1 MYVNSTSLRVRYA
14 ETDQMGVVYN
24 GNYPQYF
31 EVARTEALRSLGLTY
46 RSMEEKG
53 ILLPVRKMEIHFK
66 KPARYDDLIEIETI
80 IRERPSRQ
88 LVFHHRILNED
99 KEVLT
104 TARLE
109 LVFLDHQSQRPCQPP
124 EEFLAVIAPYFN
136 AP

>member
-1 MYVNSTSLRVRYA
+1 MFVNTTSLRVRYA

-46 RSMEEKG
+46 REMEETG
-53 ILLPVRKMEIHFK
+53 IILPVRKMEIHFK

-80 IRERPSRQ
+80 IRKKPDRQ
-88 LVFHHRILNED
+88 LIFHHRILD
-99 KEVLT
+99 AQKEVLT

-109 LVFLDHQSQRPCQPP
+109 LVFMDRERQRPRLPP
-124 EEFLAVIAPYFN
+124 ESFQALMEPFFKES
-136 AP
+136 